1 MSSKEQLI
9 EGLTPQQQK
18 AVLWPAE
25 GKLRIAAGAGSG
37 KTEVLTR
44 RIAAI
49 IESGIK
55 PHELVALTYTQKA
68 AAEMKSRL
76 VDKKRI
82 HPWQLRDMEV
92 STFHAFLSRFLK
104 QDPFGAGLD
113 RSVAVIAENNRQLIM
128 VELIEKFAEVFG
140 DQIIN
145 GPEALGA
152 TIAMKLINEFPK
164 ALGRIRRYLLKPA
177 EFYNLS
183 RELFKH
189 RENDTTQLERNSLEW
204 LYRFYTC
211 YLEELEKLGLLDF
224 DEILIRGRN
233 LVKEIRDGGGL
244 PERRIFLI
252 DEFQDNN
259 ADQLELVNL
268 FCRNRPSHITVV
280 GDEKQS
286 IYRFQGANVETFRNF
301 ASNEDII
308 LADNF
313 RSYAEIIAVA
323 DRFLEMGGDTG
334 KMFAQQTAHRGSS
347 PRKPVVTCLLSP
359 QNEAMPQTCDQ
370 IAEMI
375 LSLANSG
382 MLITDRKAGC
392 ERAVRFGDI
401 AVIVSSIKGLP
412 AEFEEALSIRQI
424 PYVMSGGFSFYA
436 RSEIEEILAFLR
448 LLAQPSDDH
457 SVVKILCGPLYGLK
471 DSELATMASAGR
483 IDGVGLLAHILA
495 QKEEELPEKARQ
507 FRELFVQIKERS
519 ARPGLLDLCHTI
531 LEQAGFYEFAAS
543 QKSELKRR
551 RMENNLAK
559 FLGIVRTFEQS
570 GIFTSLRD
578 FLSYIERMLM
588 SEIDEDEAG
597 LGLEEGDA
605 IKIMTIHKSKGLEF
619 PVVICPF
626 LKKRQYKAGNRI
638 YFDRNCGLMVNDP
651 SLPGKKGAST
661 LLLEHIEADRRASE
675 LEDRRKLYVAFT
687 RAEDLLVI
695 SGLEEHSLPEENE
708 EKQEKTPE
716 PLTEIRSILEND
728 SSLGAVRNLEE
739 WPQVLQ
745 QWLEYGATTE
755 HEVKEFKAASA
766 DIQMLSDSLRQ
777 IAVFLNRPSA
787 SQALLQ
793 HEQEIYSLQD
803 IALFKACPRRYFFTS
818 RHVSSFTDRKTGFA
832 STVGTMVHET
842 IRLYHGADGHRLLE
856 KDANVHLAHEILD
869 TLMPFYSEEGK
880 EALPVARRIVENYAR
895 SELGLTE
902 PWMVEAEVNVKFN
915 NLASPFFVRGFADRV
930 DRQNGI
936 TRIIDF
942 KTRNYSAEAHQQ
954 YKNQLALYRI
964 AANRGVLA
972 DAGCLDFAMSYIA
985 YLSFDDIKIVEI
997 EPDLQT
1003 FEEEICRV
1011 IHEIRSES
1019 LWQPRSGEL
1028 CHDCG
1033 YAVLCHGAMGSGGS
1047 ISE

>member
-49 IESGIK
+49 IDSGIK

-82 HPWQLRDMEV
+82 QPWQLRDMEV

-113 RSVAVIAENNRQLIM
+113 RSVSVIAENNRQLIM

-140 DQIIN
+140 EQIIY

-152 TIAMKLINEFPK
+152 GAAMKLINEFPQ

-183 RELFKH
+183 RDLFKH

-244 PERRIFLI
+244 PDRRIFLI

-268 FCRNRPSHITVV
+268 FCRKRESHITVV

-301 ASNEDII
+301 PSNEDII

-334 KMFAQQTAHRGSS
+334 KMFARQTAHRGSS
-347 PRKPVVTCLLSP
+347 PRKPVVTCFLSP
-359 QNEAMPQTCDQ
+359 ESEAPQQTCDQ
-370 IAEMI
+370 LAEMI
-375 LSLANSG
+375 LSLAGSG
-382 MLITDRKAGC
+382 MMITDRKAGG
-392 ERAVRFGDI
+392 ERALRFGDI
-401 AVIVSSIKGLP
+401 AIIVSSIKGLP
-412 AEFEEALSIRQI
+412 ASFEDALSIRQI

-448 LLAQPSDDH
+448 LLAQPNDDH
-457 SVVKILCGPLYGLK
+457 SVVKILSGPLYGLQ
-471 DSELATMASAGR
+471 DSELTHMANAGR
-483 IDGVGLLAHILA
+483 MDGVGLLAHILA
-495 QKEEELPEKARQ
+495 QSEENLPEKAQ
-507 FRELFVQIKERS
+507 LFRELFVQIKERS
-519 ARPGLLDLCHTI
+519 TKPGLLDLCHTI

-551 RMENNLAK
+551 RMENNLGK
-559 FLGIVRTFEQS
+559 FLGIVRNFEQS

-588 SEIDEDEAG
+588 SDIDEDEAG

-626 LKKRQYKAGNRI
+626 LKKRHYKAGSRI

-651 SLPGKKGAST
+651 ALPGRKGASH
-661 LLLEHIEADRRASE
+661 LLLEHIETDRHASE

-695 SGLEEHSLPEENE
+695 TGLEKHSLSADAEAESD
-708 EKQEKTPE
+708 KTPE
-716 PLTEIRSILEND
+716 PLIELRSILEASPELGTVKQLEDWPLILQEWLNYG
-728 SSLGAVRNLEE
+728 SSAS
-739 WPQVLQ
+739 
-745 QWLEYGATTE
+745 
-755 HEVKEFKAASA
+755 HEIKSIEPVPA
-766 DIQMLSDSLRQ
+766 DIDMLSDSLRQ
-777 IAVFLNRPSA
+777 IAAFLNRTSA
-787 SQALLQ
+787 AEVSPQ

-818 RHVSSFTDRKTGFA
+818 RHVSSFTDRKTGF
-832 STVGTMVHET
+832 SGTVGTMVHET
-842 IRLYHGADGHRLLE
+842 IRLYHTAEGHKHPE
-856 KDANVHLAHEILD
+856 KDTNVHLAHEILD
-869 TLMPFYSEEGK
+869 TLVPFYSEDGK
-880 EALPVARRIVENYAR
+880 QALPVARRIVENYAR

-902 PWMVEAEVNVKFN
+902 PWMVEAEVNVKFAS
-915 NLASPFFVRGFADRV
+915 LARPFFVRGFADRV
-930 DRQNGI
+930 DRLDGI

-942 KTRNYSAEAHQQ
+942 KTRNYSAAAHMQ

-997 EPDLQT
+997 EPDLQS
-1003 FEEEICRV
+1003 FEEEITRV
-1011 IHEIRSES
+1011 IQEIRSES

-1033 YAVLCHGAMGSGGS
+1033 YAVLCHGALSPT
-1047 ISE
+1047 